1 MFMFLF
7 MFMFMFLFMLFLFL
21 FLFLLGQGETIGA
34 LHRDLAAPVPL
45 LRAPQSRGG
54 EDDEARMIIATGHI
68 ACRRFD
74 AAKEALRGM
83 EQPDGYDEP
92 ELLALT
98 MEWLDPWTGRVD
110 KDDLYD
116 WENNST
122 IDHLREMQKRLK
134 SWTPDSGLGQAHQCS
149 GASGHSRANRPG

>member
-1 MFMFLF
+1 MAGGGDWMRDHIEIAARADDIAALKNF
-7 MFMFMFLFMLFLFL
+7 
-21 FLFLLGQGETIGA
+21 QSDKIDGEKAVVRLEKGRARMVESA
-34 LHRDLAAPVPL
+34 LRGLWPRAIEEARKVLA
-45 LRAPQSRGG
+45 QQGG

-116 WENNST
+116 LSL
-122 IDHLREMQKRLK
+122 IHI
-134 SWTPDSGLGQAHQCS
+134 
-149 GASGHSRANRPG
+149 